1 MRKPLIIVV
10 ALFAVAV
17 FAGPV
22 LGGSSPALTSAPD
35 HFQCNFTTVS
45 ALNDTVECSWDM
57 LTDATK
63 YSVDVV
69 ANYDLGGGGTMSADF
84 DFGTSLFVI
93 DIPLSSFP
101 TDINGDTVADTL
113 LSLVLR
119 VKGLNPPAKNP
130 HHSQNNQ
137 FSGTFTCTISS
148 GTCSSP

>member
-22 LGGSSPALTSAPD
+22 FAGSNPALTAPPAD
-35 HFQCNFTTVS
+35 FQCTFTTVS
-45 ALNDTVECSWDM
+45 TTNDTVHCTWTSLDG
-57 LTDATK
+57 ATK

-84 DFGTSLFVI
+84 DFGTPLTAI

-101 TDINGDTVADTL
+101 IDINGDMVADTL

-119 VKGLNPPAKNP
+119 VKGLNPPAKDP

-137 FSGTFTCTISS
+137 FSGIVTCTIGGS
-148 GTCSSP
+148 CSP